1 MCSRKIAE
9 GAQKYIY
16 IYIYIYIHPI
26 LYHTERLREQKGIID
41 HVKTGNGFPCIM
53 IWLIILAH
61 HSVNALMSTVSP
73 QQPMGLLLLPG
84 YHNAAFFAVNCL
96 HISSGILLSHKNLIF
111 FTMVCEAGECAA
123 NFCRV
128 TERAT
133 ITVGV
138 TADSAVMPTIIIASS
153 CAKY

>member
-1 MCSRKIAE
+1 M
-9 GAQKYIY
+9 
-16 IYIYIYIHPI
+16 
-26 LYHTERLREQKGIID
+26 YHTERLREQKGIID

-84 YHNAAFFAVNCL
+84 YHNAAIFAVNCL
-96 HISSGILLSHKNLIF
+96 RISSGMLLSHKNLIF
-111 FTMVCEAGECAA
+111 FTMVYEAGECVA
-123 NFCRV
+123 NFCRAA
-128 TERAT
+128 ERT
-133 ITVGV
+133 TLTVGV
-138 TADSAVMPTIIIASS
+138 TADSAVMPTVIIASS

>member
-9 GAQKYIY
+9 GAQKYIL
-16 IYIYIYIHPI
+16 YIHPI

-84 YHNAAFFAVNCL
+84 YHNADIFAVIIAYAL
-96 HISSGILLSHKNLIF
+96 TQEPQKLIF

-128 TERAT
+128 RPR
-133 ITVGV
+133 V
-138 TADSAVMPTIIIASS
+138 
-153 CAKY
+153 AKAQHYLCF